1 MMKKRKFGTG
11 GMPSIEESRKSG
23 DRAEKMNRDEMQFM
37 GVGQKP
43 KKKPMPATRSTL
55 PSMKD
60 IVDAGNRASKKNA
73 EDLKAVKKYAAGGNI
88 GKQIQSSI
96 AANAPKP
103 MGQTTAA
110 YGANLREQVKAGK
123 MTNAQAQAAQNAFV
137 KQQMSPANAA
147 TLQSALSKAAP
158 QEAQQR
164 AKRLQDFQSD
174 MSASG
179 GNALGQLGRG
189 LGGGPPPQMRTPV
202 MPTPAPPPMAQ
213 KHNINPTLGGIG
225 APKSSAPYMPSATA
239 PTGPAPAGPPTTPA
253 AAARM
258 KKGGKVAKP
267 PAKKMAKGG
276 SVSSRADG
284 CAVRGKTKGKMV

>member
-1 MMKKRKFGTG
+1 MMKKRKFGSG
-11 GMPSIEESRKSG
+11 GMPSMKESMESG
-23 DRAEKMNRDEMQFM
+23 NRVSRQVGAET
-37 GVGQKP
+37 
-43 KKKPMPATRSTL
+43 KKLMPATRSTR
-55 PSMKD
+55 PS
-60 IVDAGNRASKKNA
+60 VGDAIASGNRMSKKNA

-110 YGANLREQVKAGK
+110 YGANLRDQVKAGK

-147 TLQSALSKAAP
+147 TLQSTMAKAAP
-158 QEAQQR
+158 R
-164 AKRLQDFQSD
+164 
-174 MSASG
+174 SG
-179 GNALGQLGRG
+179 LLGG
-189 LGGGPPPQMRTPV
+189 LGGGPPPQMRTPMPGGPV
-202 MPTPAPPPMAQ
+202 GPPMPTVGPPAPPPMAQ

-239 PTGPAPAGPPTTPA
+239 PTGPAPVGPPTTPA
-253 AAARM
+253 AAMRM

-267 PAKKMAKGG
+267 PVKKMAKGG

-284 CAVRGKTKGKMV
+284 CAVRGKTKGKMR